1 MKWKPLLDYVRNELG
16 LVISKETPV
25 DLVEHMERQEEI
37 VSNLNKINE
46 KLKADFKKLEDEFR
60 EYVNRPGPTI
70 DYISGGGWR
79 R

>member
-37 VSNLNKINE
+37 VSNLNKINKE
-46 KLKADFKKLEDEFR
+46 LKKKLETAIWMEVKYPD
-60 EYVNRPGPTI
+60 I
-70 DYISGGGWR
+70 
-79 R
+79 